1 MTDTGYVQGSASVG
15 GGGTATP
22 EPEGQGYLT
31 HAVLKKQYL
40 DYLSTKREEI
50 DEQINSRRYRH
61 GAHYTTE
68 QIEALR
74 RRKQPVVTYNRI
86 SRKIDGVVGLVEK
99 LRLDPKAYPRTP
111 KHEQGAELATAVLR
125 YVMDEQEWK
134 AKSPICAA
142 DGATEGI
149 GGIELTLEEG
159 DKGDREIAFE
169 IVDPENFFYD
179 PRSSR
184 LDFSDARF
192 MGVGKWMDIDQA
204 KEMFPD
210 KADDLDASLDGA
222 ELTSNSDREQK
233 WFSSDQKNIRIVDH
247 WYKHKG
253 EWCFCIYTGSMKLM
267 EGKSFLKDEKKKTTC
282 KYLMFSA
289 NVDQDGDRYGFVRAL
304 RSAQDEINSR
314 RSKGIHEL
322 HTRRVIAERG
332 AFDNIEE
339 ARRELAR
346 PDGVAIR
353 NPNKEVTFDDA
364 AKAANIQGQFE
375 MLQEAKNEIEN
386 FGPNPALVGTGV
398 EAKSG
403 RAIALMQQAG
413 IAELGPYILALR
425 GWKLRVYRAIFN
437 AIQHHWTGE
446 RWVRVT
452 DDNDVAQFIQIN
464 GVQLGPD
471 GQPAMVNAIGSLDV
485 DIILDEGPDQI
496 NAAADTNEAL
506 AQVLTTV
513 GPMLNPKVAQAAVAL
528 LVDTST
534 LPASAKKTFR
544 DASKEAAQPGPEQA
558 LQVQG
563 AQAKIG
569 LDAAGAELKKAQAL
583 KALRDAHEPFDQPE
597 QQQIQFPEPQ
607 PYELPPEIQN
617 AQAIAGIEETQASTA
632 QKNAQAFKT
641 QQDATLAPL
650 QAAQQAFD
658 SQADREIAEKQAK
671 QRAAAPK

>member
-61 GAHYTTE
+61 GAHYTAE

-149 GGIELTLEEG
+149 GGLEITLEEG

-192 MGVGKWMDIDQA
+192 MGVGKWMDVDQA

-210 KADDLDASLDGA
+210 KAEDLDASLDGA

-267 EGKSFLKDEKKKTTC
+267 EGKSFLVDEKKKTTC

-375 MLQEAKNEIEN
+375 MLQEAKNEIEKDR
-386 FGPNPALVGTGV
+386 
-398 EAKSG
+398 KS
-403 RAIALMQQAG
+403 
-413 IAELGPYILALR
+413 
-425 GWKLRVYRAIFN
+425 V
-437 AIQHHWTGE
+437 
-446 RWVRVT
+446 V
-452 DDNDVAQFIQIN
+452 
-464 GVQLGPD
+464 
-471 GQPAMVNAIGSLDV
+471 
-485 DIILDEGPDQI
+485 
-496 NAAADTNEAL
+496 
-506 AQVLTTV
+506 
-513 GPMLNPKVAQAAVAL
+513 
-528 LVDTST
+528 
-534 LPASAKKTFR
+534 
-544 DASKEAAQPGPEQA
+544 
-558 LQVQG
+558 
-563 AQAKIG
+563 
-569 LDAAGAELKKAQAL
+569 
-583 KALRDAHEPFDQPE
+583 
-597 QQQIQFPEPQ
+597 
-607 PYELPPEIQN
+607 
-617 AQAIAGIEETQASTA
+617 
-632 QKNAQAFKT
+632 
-641 QQDATLAPL
+641 
-650 QAAQQAFD
+650 
-658 SQADREIAEKQAK
+658 
-671 QRAAAPK
+671 

>member
-1 MTDTGYVQGSASVG
+1 MAYTGYEPGSATSG
-15 GGGTATP
+15 GAGTATS

-31 HAVLKKQYL
+31 HAKLKRQYL
-40 DYLSTKREEI
+40 DYLSTKRNEI

-61 GAHYTTE
+61 GAHYTAE

-149 GGIELTLEEG
+149 GGIELTLEQG

-192 MGVGKWMDIDQA
+192 MGVGKWMDVDQA

-210 KADDLDASLDGA
+210 KADDLDASLDGS

-267 EGKSFLKDEKKKTTC
+267 EGKSFLVDEKKKTTC

-496 NAAADTNEAL
+496 NAMADTNEAL

-544 DASKEAAQPGPEQA
+544 DASKEAAQPGPEQQ

-569 LDAAGAELKKAQAL
+569 LDAAGAKLKEAQAL

-597 QQQIQFPEPQ
+597 QPQMQFPEPQ

-617 AQAIAGIEETQASTA
+617 AKAISEINATDAKADHSR
-632 QKNAQAFKT
+632 AQAFKT

-658 SQADREIAEKQAK
+658 SQADREIAEKQAR
-671 QRAAAPK
+671 QRAAVKP